1 MISSSGKQKSV
12 LCTQFSL
19 VCYCLLRELLF
30 TEFGLKY
37 ATPVNDVIGL
47 FCVSL
52 QSKPPPPPPTGFP
65 KAPQA
70 AAPPGPGGPP
80 GASVNVFSR
89 RAGNSQH

>member
-1 MISSSGKQKSV
+1 M
-12 LCTQFSL
+12 
-19 VCYCLLRELLF
+19 CYIRQWCDWIF
-30 TEFGLKY
+30 F
-37 ATPVNDVIGL
+37 
-47 FCVSL
+47 VSL

-65 KAPQA
+65 KAAQ